1 MSAFAVAFQELN
13 VPGYAMA
20 HVSHVYRTGASLYF
34 TFMAKQLAGR
44 EEEEWHLIKNRVTD
58 AIVSAGASLSHHHGI
73 GIEHVKWMEQYCGP
87 LGFRVLK
94 AIKRELDPKAIM
106 NPEKLLPRE

>member
-1 MSAFAVAFQELN
+1 
-13 VPGYAMA
+13 
-20 HVSHVYRTGASLYF
+20 
-34 TFMAKQLAGR
+34 
-44 EEEEWHLIKNRVTD
+44 
-58 AIVSAGASLSHHHGI
+58 
-73 GIEHVKWMEQYCGP
+73 VKWMEQYCGP